1 MNTATK
7 LAREVQIQPWEDS
20 LPIDGLS
27 LKEALMSNANPNQ
40 QSNQKGAQKQEP
52 KKGPVEHPN
61 DKKNQSDQKPVKQ
74 H

>member
-7 LAREVQIQPWEDS
+7 PTREVQIQPW
-20 LPIDGLS
+20 
-27 LKEALMSNANPNQ
+27 KESPRIGECLEESFMSNANPNQ
-40 QSNQKGAQKQEP
+40 QNNQKGEQKQEP

-61 DKKNQSDQKPVKQ
+61 DKKNQTDAKPVNQ